1 MSCPHGHPCEYHTGR
16 SHYPHPPHAEPTTR
30 EAAGASESR
39 SDATAAGPDH
49 HQGLHAEVQTDHHW
63 SHRLH
68 CRHSLRCLHRRHQS
82 LHLRH
87 RSHHRHH
94 LHRLRLLYRCP
105 HCHAHCHLHHHRCLL
120 HYPGHPCP
128 CCCGASY

>member
-1 MSCPHGHPCEYHTGR
+1 M
-16 SHYPHPPHAEPTTR
+16 SHYPHLPHAEPTTHG
-30 EAAGASESR
+30 AAGASESR
-39 SDATAAGPDH
+39 SDAAAAGPDH
-49 HQGLHAEVQTDHHW
+49 HHGLHAKVQTDHHY
-63 SHRLH
+63 SRRLY

-87 RSHHRHH
+87 QSHRRHH

-105 HCHAHCHLHHHRCLL
+105 HYHSHCHLHHHRCLP
-120 HYPGHPCP
+120 HYPSHPCP